1 MNEKVEQLKGKLI
14 VSCQAL
20 PDEPLHSSFIMGRMA
35 VAAKMGGAC
44 GIRAN
49 TKEDI
54 AEIQSQ
60 VDLPFVLK

>member
-1 MNEKVEQLKGKLI
+1 MEDQSMKECVEQLKGRLV

-35 VAAKMGGAC
+35 LAAKEGGAA

-49 TKEDI
+49 TK
-54 AEIQSQ
+54 
-60 VDLPFVLK
+60 